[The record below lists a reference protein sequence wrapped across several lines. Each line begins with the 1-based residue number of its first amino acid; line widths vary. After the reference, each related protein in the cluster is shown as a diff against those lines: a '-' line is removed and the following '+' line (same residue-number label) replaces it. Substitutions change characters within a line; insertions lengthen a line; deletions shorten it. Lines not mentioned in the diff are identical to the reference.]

1 MFFVSREA
9 LQQLQ
14 RIFGKILK
22 LENLLKG
29 EQQSLLYKKQ
39 IQTIY
44 WRGFKPGHNN
54 CNPILVQFL
63 FSNFKCKLMFVSP
76 AFCYPFSLICFC
88 FHCMNNI
95 SLIFSGLRL
104 NCQLCK
110 PFLHNW
116 CCCTATRACVLIQPS
131 KELTSLIG
139 VLHQN
144 SYHIYDGQLRVSQ
157 VHIKSCYETKWI

>member
-1 MFFVSREA
+1 M
-9 LQQLQ
+9 
-14 RIFGKILK
+14 
-22 LENLLKG
+22 
-29 EQQSLLYKKQ
+29 
-39 IQTIY
+39 
-44 WRGFKPGHNN
+44 
-54 CNPILVQFL
+54 QFL
-63 FSNFKCKLMFVSP
+63 FSNFKCKLMFVSL
-76 AFCYPFSLICFC
+76 ALCYPFSLLCFC

-104 NCQLCK
+104 NCQPCK

-144 SYHIYDGQLRVSQ
+144 LYHIYDGQLRVLQ
-157 VHIKSCYETKWI
+157 VHIKSCYETKWIWFRSMTNANIHKTSYQNYEEIGTSSAFSNPCHTEVEA